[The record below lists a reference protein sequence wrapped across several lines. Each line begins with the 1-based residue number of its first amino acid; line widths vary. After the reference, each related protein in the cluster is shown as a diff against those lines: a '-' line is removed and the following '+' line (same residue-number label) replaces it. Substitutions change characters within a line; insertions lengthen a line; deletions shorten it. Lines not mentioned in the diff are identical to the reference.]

1 MEYGEAKS
9 RKGEKEK
16 MKTEKTVWASSVTE
30 QMIAEAGLN
39 DNEISML
46 VESLNDAVMEV
57 CLNYSIKG

>member
-1 MEYGEAKS
+1 ME
-9 RKGEKEK
+9 
-16 MKTEKTVWASSVTE
+16 TEKTVWSSSVTE

>member
-1 MEYGEAKS
+1 ME
-9 RKGEKEK
+9 
-16 MKTEKTVWASSVTE
+16 TEKIVWASRVTE